1 MVEWSLLAPTIILLG
16 AAFTDVQS
24 HKIYNKWVV
33 ISIFLALLSS
43 FLCFQFAGL
52 QQGALAAGVAL
63 LLTLP
68 LVLLGALGAGDMKI
82 LFAFG
87 LAQTYS
93 AVFSVVVISFL
104 WAAIIGIGLSIVR
117 GRAKILAKNT
127 YKILTAQPRDE
138 SSFQKIPYSVA
149 LFLAWITYILMGLQQ
164 GAF

>member
-1 MVEWSLLAPTIILLG
+1 
-16 AAFTDVQS
+16 
-24 HKIYNKWVV
+24 
-33 ISIFLALLSS
+33 
-43 FLCFQFAGL
+43 
-52 QQGALAAGVAL
+52 
-63 LLTLP
+63 
-68 LVLLGALGAGDMKI
+68 MKI

-104 WAAIIGIGLSIVR
+104 WAALIGIGLSIVR